1 MKIKFLFILFIT
13 FLLSYN
19 YILAQSAS
27 VLWPLTVDQNPNNP
41 SGNIQANAEIIG
53 AGPAPSM
60 TVFAYNNGQRLWV
73 GNSGWSA
80 GSLEQTRFIQFDASP
95 ASGYDFTVSNV
106 SFNYGDFP
114 LATDFNILNAQVF
127 ISTDG
132 WQTSTSIGSVIVY
145 KNTVVQTFS
154 QSLNVTI
161 LNNQTFSLRIFPY
174 SPNGGNAGTPTF
186 AIHSNVLI
194 EGTTQETSTADSCA
208 VDSINVSTGWNHN
221 NNSNYFANN
230 PATDQDVFWTLI
242 SAPTDNGNVNLNG
255 PAWVIT
261 KHPAWINQSGSRWI
275 SAFQSSGANARNIDE
290 PSPPYVFQKSICV
303 SDTTNLTFNLNV
315 LVDNRIVLNF
325 VDSNGNL
332 ISNLGALNSS
342 ITSNFTVPTNFL
354 QVVNNVAP
362 GTYYIRVELRNDNS
376 GSAMGFNIQGT
387 VTGGNSSLLETLCC
401 NPPNSSLTGYKFND
415 LNNNGIKESYE
426 QALAGWVITL
436 TGSGISPIT
445 STTDANG
452 SYLFTGLLPGTYTLT
467 ETSQSG
473 WIAGQTGSSK
483 TVTVGTNQAINN
495 INFGNRQLP
504 LVGSISGIKFNDLNG
519 NGIRDN
525 GEPGLENWEIKLSG
539 SSNQSDMTDAN
550 GEYSFTNLSAGN
562 YSVSETN
569 QNNWQQTYPPSPGTH
584 SVTLSSGQNVAN
596 IDFGNK
602 LIGAADCVEPPA
614 GMVAWWPMDET
625 LGATVVLDIKGNN
638 NGTPFPGAIGTIG
651 SPVAGAVPGSTL
663 QFLNPQAKVDGSLF
677 FVNSA
682 VLKYIKVPDSPTLNF
697 GTGDFT
703 IDAWVYP
710 VVVNS
715 FRVEP
720 IVQKV
725 ELTSPVCTGYRLYI
739 QGGNLHFVV
748 MDGTSTSVISTPI
761 TYSQWQHIAA
771 VRKGGTPNTFEL
783 YINGV
788 LTASTNSQIN
798 NTSNSAELILGGIP
812 SPSGGAICGLPAQYG
827 WGEIAIDELEIFNRA
842 LDQSEIFS
850 LWYADTFGKCKPEP
864 TSIDFNNP
872 DKFIPSNFLLG
883 QNYPNPFNP
892 ATSISYALPVES
904 RVRISVYNILGE
916 ILVNLVDDIKPSGN
930 YKVNWDA
937 SKLSSGLYLYKI
949 EAIPQNGEK
958 PFTQV
963 KKMILLK

>member
-1 MKIKFLFILFIT
+1 MKIKSLFILVIT

-19 YILAQSAS
+19 NISAQSAS
-27 VLWPLTVDQNPNNP
+27 VLWPLTVDQNPINP
-41 SGNIQANAEIIG
+41 SVNIQANSEIIG

-73 GNSGWSA
+73 GNTGWLA
-80 GSLEQTRFIQFDASP
+80 GSLEPTRFIQFDASP
-95 ASGYDFTVSNV
+95 TAGYDFNVTNV

-114 LATDFNILNAQVF
+114 LATDFNILNSQVF
-127 ISTDG
+127 YSIDG
-132 WQTSTSIGSVIVY
+132 WQTSTVIGSTIIY
-145 KNTVVQTFS
+145 KNTIVQTFS
-154 QSLNVTI
+154 QSLNVTVP
-161 LNNQTFSLRIFPY
+161 NGQSFSLRIYPY
-174 SPNGGNAGTPTF
+174 SPSGGNAGTPTF
-186 AIHSNVLI
+186 AIHSNVII
-194 EGTTQETSTADSCA
+194 EGTTAEAISDSCA

-221 NNSNYFANN
+221 TNSNYFANN

-242 SAPTDNGNVNLNG
+242 SAPTNNGNVNLNG

-275 SAFQSSGANARNIDE
+275 SAFQTSGSNARNIDE
-290 PSPPYVFQKSICV
+290 IIPPYVFQKSICV
-303 SDTTNLTFNLNV
+303 SDTTDLTFDLNV
-315 LVDNRIVLNF
+315 LVDNRIVINF

-354 QVVNNVAP
+354 QLVNNVAP

-401 NPPNSSLTGYKFND
+401 NPPNSSITGYKFND
-415 LNNNGIKESYE
+415 LNNNGIKESNE
-426 QALAGWVITL
+426 QALPGWVITL
-436 TGSGISPIT
+436 TGSGISSIT

-452 SYLFTGLLPGTYTLT
+452 SYLFTGLPPGTYTLT

-504 LVGSISGIKFNDLNG
+504 LVGSICGVKFNDLNG
-519 NGIRDN
+519 NGIKDN

-539 SSNQSDMTDAN
+539 SFNQTALTDVN
-550 GEYSFTNLSAGN
+550 GEYCFTNLATGN
-562 YSVSETN
+562 YTVSETY
-569 QNNWQQTYPPSPGTH
+569 QNNWQQTYPSAPGIHT
-584 SVTLSSGQNVAN
+584 VNLSSGQNVSD

-602 LIGAADCVEPPA
+602 LNDAIGCVEPPS

-651 SPVAGAVPGSTL
+651 SPVAGAVPGNTL

-682 VLKYIKVPDSPTLNF
+682 VLKYIKVPDSPALNF

-725 ELTSPVCTGYRLYI
+725 ELTTPVCTGYRLYI

-748 MDGTSTSVISTPI
+748 MDGSSTSIISTPI

-788 LTASTNSQIN
+788 LTAFTNGQIN

-850 LWYADTFGKCKPEP
+850 LWHADTLGKCKPDL
-864 TSIDFNNP
+864 TSINED
-872 DKFIPSNFLLG
+872 PSSRIIQTNFFLN

-892 ATSISYALPVES
+892 STTINYTLPIES
-904 RVRISVYNILGE
+904 KVKISVFNLLGE
-916 ILVNLVDDIKPSGN
+916 LIVTIVDGFKQSGN
-930 YKVNWDA
+930 YKVEWNA
-937 SKLSSGLYLYKI
+937 NNFPSGLYFYKI
-949 EAIPQNGEK
+949 EAIPQNGYDS
-958 PFTQV
+958 FIQV

>member
-1 MKIKFLFILFIT
+1 
-13 FLLSYN
+13 
-19 YILAQSAS
+19 
-27 VLWPLTVDQNPNNP
+27 
-41 SGNIQANAEIIG
+41 
-53 AGPAPSM
+53 
-60 TVFAYNNGQRLWV
+60 
-73 GNSGWSA
+73 
-80 GSLEQTRFIQFDASP
+80 
-95 ASGYDFTVSNV
+95 
-106 SFNYGDFP
+106 
-114 LATDFNILNAQVF
+114 
-127 ISTDG
+127 
-132 WQTSTSIGSVIVY
+132 
-145 KNTVVQTFS
+145 
-154 QSLNVTI
+154 
-161 LNNQTFSLRIFPY
+161 
-174 SPNGGNAGTPTF
+174 
-186 AIHSNVLI
+186 
-194 EGTTQETSTADSCA
+194 
-208 VDSINVSTGWNHN
+208 
-221 NNSNYFANN
+221 
-230 PATDQDVFWTLI
+230 
-242 SAPTDNGNVNLNG
+242 
-255 PAWVIT
+255 
-261 KHPAWINQSGSRWI
+261 
-275 SAFQSSGANARNIDE
+275 
-290 PSPPYVFQKSICV
+290 
-303 SDTTNLTFNLNV
+303 
-315 LVDNRIVLNF
+315 
-325 VDSNGNL
+325 
-332 ISNLGALNSS
+332 
-342 ITSNFTVPTNFL
+342 
-354 QVVNNVAP
+354 
-362 GTYYIRVELRNDNS
+362 
-376 GSAMGFNIQGT
+376 
-387 VTGGNSSLLETLCC
+387 
-401 NPPNSSLTGYKFND
+401 
-415 LNNNGIKESYE
+415 
-426 QALAGWVITL
+426 
-436 TGSGISPIT
+436 
-445 STTDANG
+445 
-452 SYLFTGLLPGTYTLT
+452 
-467 ETSQSG
+467 
-473 WIAGQTGSSK
+473 
-483 TVTVGTNQAINN
+483 
-495 INFGNRQLP
+495 
-504 LVGSISGIKFNDLNG
+504 
-519 NGIRDN
+519 
-525 GEPGLENWEIKLSG
+525 
-539 SSNQSDMTDAN
+539 
-550 GEYSFTNLSAGN
+550 
-562 YSVSETN
+562 
-569 QNNWQQTYPPSPGTH
+569 
-584 SVTLSSGQNVAN
+584 
-596 IDFGNK
+596 
-602 LIGAADCVEPPA
+602 
-614 GMVAWWPMDET
+614 MDET